1 MKRMDCKRLMVVRE
15 LRMSIEGKTWK
26 LVWGLTLA
34 GLLSIVVSC
43 AGAYHYAQGVSL
55 SQKGQYE
62 EAVTKLTDAIR
73 ENPESALAHYQRGFA
88 HLALGSHAV
97 AIYDFNTALSLNKS
111 GFLERYSLLHLC
123 YYNRGV
129 SYHATGKTAEAIADY
144 TSALAI
150 KRDFAEA
157 YANRGKAYGDLGDRE
172 RALAD
177 LRKAIETNPTYREK
191 IGPMIEQLERK

>member
-1 MKRMDCKRLMVVRE
+1 
-15 LRMSIEGKTWK
+15 MSMEGKTLK
-26 LVWGLTLA
+26 LVCGLTLA
-34 GLLSIVVSC
+34 GLLSTVVSC
-43 AGAYHYAQGVSL
+43 AGSYYYAQGVTL
-55 SQKGQYE
+55 LQKYQYN

-73 ENPESALAHYQRGFA
+73 ENPSSALAHYQRGFA
-88 HLALGSHAV
+88 LLSLGSHAV
-97 AIYDFNTALSLNKS
+97 AIYDFTTALSLNKVI
-111 GFLERYSLLHLC
+111 LERYSLLHLC

-177 LRKAIETNPTYREK
+177 LRKAIKTNPSWREK
-191 IGPMIEQLERK
+191 IGPMIEQLESK